1 MIEASLSLL
10 ERDGYHLFECD
21 VGASLEELALRLGKP
36 IASVPGRPPVDVL
49 VPKTQEDSQPGT
61 LSFLNGAGAFPF
73 HTETAHWRT
82 PVDLVVL
89 KCVEPGAGSR
99 STILAD
105 GWNLGLD
112 SKTVKQLTR
121 TLMVVRNG
129 RKSFLA
135 PLATREDDKLSFRY
149 DPGCM
154 RPTST
159 DDAVVLDTL
168 QTSLLSA
175 EQIRIVWKRGQCLI
189 FDNLRML
196 HSRDESPI
204 PDPDRRL
211 ERIYVYKEKR

>member
-1 MIEASLSLL
+1 MVEASLSLL
-10 ERDGYHLFECD
+10 ERDGYHLFHCGVD
-21 VGASLEELALRLGKP
+21 ASLEELAIGLGMP
-36 IASVPGRPPVDVL
+36 TASVPGRPPVDVL

-61 LSFLNGAGAFPF
+61 LSHLHGDGVFPF

-82 PVDLVVL
+82 PVDLVIL
-89 KCVEPGAGSR
+89 KCVEPGAGNR
-99 STILAD
+99 STLLAD

-112 SKTVKQLTR
+112 SNKVTQLTR

-135 PLATREDDKLSFRY
+135 PLVTQEDDRLSFRY

-159 DDAVVLDTL
+159 DDAVMLDTL
-168 QTSLLSA
+168 QTRLLYT
-175 EQIRIVWKRGQCLI
+175 EQIRIVWRRGLCLI
-189 FDNLRML
+189 FDNRRML

-204 PDPDRRL
+204 PDHDRRL
-211 ERIYVYKEKR
+211 ERIYVCKEKR